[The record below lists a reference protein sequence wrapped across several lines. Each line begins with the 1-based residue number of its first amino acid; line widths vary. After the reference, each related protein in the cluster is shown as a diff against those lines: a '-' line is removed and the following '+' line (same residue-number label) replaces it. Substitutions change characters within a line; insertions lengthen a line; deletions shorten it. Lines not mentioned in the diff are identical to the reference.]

1 MMNSPLTNLGPYRLE
16 SVVGRGAFAVVY
28 AAVDTRDDS
37 SVALKVLSP
46 FFSNDAKFVRDFF
59 AEQRGVAALAHP
71 NIVRIYDAGEEDGHC
86 FLAMELIQGESLAAR
101 MAAVRGPL
109 PLDEVLRIVGGVAAA
124 LDEGIE
130 GRLAHPVRPVG
141 ARHETWVAGQGQQA
155 AAAFAAQRRQFAGEH
170 AAE

>member
-1 MMNSPLTNLGPYRLE
+1 MRKHLILLPGWGLGSAPLAPLAETLR
-16 SVVGRGAFAVVY
+16 
-28 AAVDTRDDS
+28 
-37 SVALKVLSP
+37 
-46 FFSNDAKFVRDFF
+46 
-59 AEQRGVAALAHP
+59 AEQAEAS
-71 NIVRIYDAGEEDGHC
+71 E
-86 FLAMELIQGESLAAR
+86 
-101 MAAVRGPL
+101 
-109 PLDEVLRIVGGVAAA
+109 GGGGIGAAA